1 MNQMIHTTPKPKPN
15 IRASSSRAI
24 RRDCG
29 VASSPNLVCLC
40 GLKRKDCE
48 ETSVRDNR
56 DECSVRG
63 NCVECSVRGDCD
75 EAVKIRSSP

>member
-15 IRASSSRAI
+15 IRASSSSAI
-24 RRDCG
+24 KRDWG
-29 VASSPNLVCLC
+29 VANSPNLVTLC
-40 GLKRKDCE
+40 GLKRKDW
-48 ETSVRDNR
+48 

-63 NCVECSVRGDCD
+63 NCDECSVRGDCD